1 MFKCYHYVVCV
12 KLNKTRK
19 ILRIFFKNEATK
31 NIKKKKTTTKKQTQK
46 DSNLY
51 IAYKMLSFVVHR
63 TSE

>member
-31 NIKKKKTTTKKQTQK
+31 NKIKHDQKIVFSEMLTDTKRQQ
-46 DSNLY
+46 LIY
-51 IAYKMLSFVVHR
+51 RL
-63 TSE
+63 

>member
-31 NIKKKKTTTKKQTQK
+31 NKKNKKKHDQKTDTKRQQ
-46 DSNLY
+46 LIY
-51 IAYKMLSFVVHR
+51 RL
-63 TSE
+63 

>member
-1 MFKCYHYVVCV
+1 MFKCYNYVVCV

-31 NIKKKKTTTKKQTQK
+31 NKKNTTKNQTQK
-46 DSNLY
+46 DSNLC
-51 IAYKMLSFVVHR
+51 IANKMLSFVVHR

>member
-19 ILRIFFKNEATK
+19 ILRIFLKNEATK
-31 NIKKKKTTTKKQTQK
+31 NIKKKHDQKQTQK

>member
-31 NIKKKKTTTKKQTQK
+31 NIKKKHDQKTDTKRQQLIYRLL
-46 DSNLY
+46 NA
-51 IAYKMLSFVVHR
+51 IFCGA
-63 TSE
+63 

>member
-31 NIKKKKTTTKKQTQK
+31 NIKKKHDQKTDTKRQQ
-46 DSNLY
+46 LIY
-51 IAYKMLSFVVHR
+51 RL
-63 TSE
+63 

>member
-31 NIKKKKTTTKKQTQK
+31 NIKKKHDQKQTQK